1 MFKQYKLKNYK
12 FILVMYVVILN
23 VIGILL
29 IGSAK
34 PSVQSKQIF
43 GMIAGLT
50 IMVMLS
56 LIDYNFILKFSWL
69 IYFFM
74 IGVLLLVMFAGDDAG
89 GAQRWFEIGGFRFQ
103 PSELAKILI
112 ILFFAYFFMK
122 HEEKIN
128 TPKVLISSFILA
140 GIPLALILKQPD
152 LSTTIVTALIFAALL
167 FVAGLS
173 YKIVVGVLA
182 VSIPSAVILFTLLIQ
197 DKLPFIKSYQVT
209 RVMAWLYPDDYPAD
223 AYQQQNSI
231 MAIGSGQLWGK
242 GLNNTDATSV
252 KNGNFIPEP
261 QTDFIFAVAGEEL
274 GFIGTVIIIILLLFI
289 TIECILIA
297 RKAKDTAGKMICCGF
312 AALVGFQSLV
322 NIGVASGVLPNTA
335 SICQLWSYI
344 ASIIIYRGGACIEC
358 WTTAEKI
365 LTGGNR
371 IMNIG
376 LIAHDSKKKLMQN
389 FCIAYR
395 GILSKNELYATGTT
409 GRLIEEVTNLNVHK
423 YLAGHLGGSQ
433 QLGAQIEHNEIDLV
447 IFLRDPLTPKSHE
460 PDVNNVV
467 KLCDTHNI
475 PLATNLATAELLIR
489 ALDRGDLEWREMYK

>member
-1 MFKQYKLKNYK
+1 MFKQYKLRNYK
-12 FILVMYVVILN
+12 FILVMYV
-23 VIGILL
+23 L

-34 PSVQSKQIF
+34 PSVQSKQIL

-89 GAQRWFEIGGFRFQ
+89 GAQRWFEIGSFRFQ

-128 TPKVLISSFILA
+128 TPKVLILSFVLA

-173 YKIVVGVLA
+173 YKIVTGVLA
-182 VSIPSAVILFTLLIQ
+182 VSIPSAVIMFTLLIQ

-242 GLNNTDATSV
+242 GL
-252 KNGNFIPEP
+252 NGNFIPEP

-322 NIGVASGVLPNTA
+322 NIGVASGVLPNTG
-335 SICQLWSYI
+335 LPLPFVSY
-344 ASIIIYRGGACIEC
+344 G
-358 WTTAEKI
+358 
-365 LTGGNR
+365 LTSLLSLY
-371 IMNIG
+371 IG
-376 LIAHDSKKKLMQN
+376 VGL
-389 FCIAYR
+389 
-395 GILSKNELYATGTT
+395 
-409 GRLIEEVTNLNVHK
+409 VLNVGLQPKK
-423 YLAGHLGGSQ
+423 Y
-433 QLGAQIEHNEIDLV
+433 
-447 IFLRDPLTPKSHE
+447 
-460 PDVNNVV
+460 
-467 KLCDTHNI
+467 
-475 PLATNLATAELLIR
+475 
-489 ALDRGDLEWREMYK
+489 

>member
-1 MFKQYKLKNYK
+1 MFKQYKLRNYK

-34 PSVQSKQIF
+34 PSVQSKQIL

-74 IGVLLLVMFAGDDAG
+74 VGVLLLVMFAGDDAG
-89 GAQRWFEIGGFRFQ
+89 GAQRWFEIGSFRFQ

-128 TPKVLISSFILA
+128 TPKVLITSFILA

-289 TIECILIA
+289 TIECIFIA
-297 RKAKDTAGKMICCGF
+297 RKAKDTAGKMICCGY

-322 NIGVASGVLPNTA
+322 NIGVASGVLPNTG
-335 SICQLWSYI
+335 LPLPFV
-344 ASIIIYRGGACIEC
+344 IIYRGGACVEC

-365 LTGGNR
+365 LMGGNR